1 MTEEIQDI
9 FDEIRNIMQPDMD
22 CTARYHA
29 LDALLLRALKDR
41 TRHSPVDFTHTAAR
55 LYWLCKQTGH
65 PSHPLEVFRARAG
78 RIQKGLFLPDGEDE
92 AYDLKAVCEG
102 LAAFYQTHVP
112 EDVQKRLPRH
122 WRPAPAPA
130 EKVPQAKRIRI
141 TVHRWDEHFIY
152 GKDHTHPTEQLLKVE
167 YADETDRTFADLK
180 EQLYEGAQLNLL
192 SVKAIKAE
200 GAYPYVLK
208 PEMLVLDPDFLIDI
222 TALCACIRPYG
233 YSAYT
238 HLLNKFAPP
247 ARSAAIQL
255 GNAAN
260 QFLDDCVNENRD
272 LERAKTS
279 ENEVFRL
286 GSAERERFI
295 QNRDLER
302 EDRACPESAGRERF
316 IQNADGTAEAEL
328 YLRSMQNSFRIS
340 PLAWSTLPDI
350 DRDFFNRCE
359 MQFHHI
365 RQTVR
370 NSFSAAGIDIRKT
383 EVELEPSFLCE
394 ALGLQGRMDLLTR
407 NADKLVEL
415 KSGKADEYPYRSP
428 KDEHRLQMALYK
440 EILYYN
446 LDRRHEQVQSYLFYS
461 RYPGLYAVDVPRSH
475 IRRAMALRNAILHIE
490 HRLRRGESRALID
503 ELTEERLNVNGRGDR
518 LYTRYLRPRMMEIL
532 TPLHGMRGAEAD
544 YFHRF
549 LTFTAREQFRAKVGD
564 DRADSPGGFSE
575 TWCCD
580 TLTKQQN
587 GNILTG
593 LKLHP
598 VPDEEGAIVR
608 LDLKLPEYGED
619 FLPNFRQGDMVM
631 LYERNHEGDNVTNK
645 QFFRCTIEEI
655 HPEHMLLK
663 LSYKQRNAGVFHPD
677 SLYAI
682 EPGYMDA
689 TFNQAYSGL
698 FSLLT
703 APRER
708 KELLLGIRPPATDP
722 SVRLHRHYLNEEI
735 DRIVLKAK
743 QARDYFLLVG
753 PPGTGKTSVALKS
766 MVEEF
771 LSDSP
776 QKTLLLM
783 AYTNRA
789 VDEICHTLSAINP
802 APEYIR
808 IGQEL
813 NCAPDFRP
821 RLMKHVIGDA
831 TSRKE
836 IYEKLA
842 PVRVFAGTISSLC
855 SQTEL
860 FSLKVIDVAI
870 IDEASQV
877 LEPQLLPLLCA
888 TTAVNRGDY
897 NLNRLA
903 IGKFIL
909 IGDHKQLPA
918 VVSQPREMSRVTED
932 SLQAIGLTDCRNS
945 LFERLHRLSSLQGT
959 KNIVEMLHR
968 QGRMHPSICEFV
980 NRNYYNGGLDAVPL
994 PHQQE
999 PLAFGTRPDDDRW
1012 TAFVAGTRMAFIS
1025 VQADEAEYYTKIE
1038 SKQEQTKLAQGLPNV
1053 GDSSKSNKREAE
1065 TVARLIHTL
1074 CQLYSRSGIPFSPCK
1089 QIGII
1094 VPFRAQI
1101 AMIRKALA
1109 ERHIPDTAD
1118 ITIDTVER
1126 YQGSQRDIIIFSTT
1140 VSRPYQL
1147 SILSEPVM
1155 TDGREIDRKL
1165 NVALTRARKQFFMTG
1180 NETLLRNCTA
1190 YRKFLDF
1197 LSKEQILRL

>member
-55 LYWLCKQTGH
+55 LHWLCKQTGH

-112 EDVQKRLPRH
+112 EDVQKCLPRH
-122 WRPAPAPA
+122 WRPVPAPA

-192 SVKAIKAE
+192 SVKTIKAE

-222 TALCACIRPYG
+222 TALCACIKPYG

-302 EDRACPESAGRERF
+302 EDRACPKSAGRERF
-316 IQNADGTAEAEL
+316 IQNADGTAETEL
-328 YLRSMQNSFRIS
+328 YLRSMQNSFRLS

-359 MQFHHI
+359 MQFRHI

-461 RYPGLYAVDVPRSH
+461 RYPGLYAVDVPRCH
-475 IRRAMALRNAILHIE
+475 IRRLMALRNAILHIE
-490 HRLRRGESRALID
+490 HRLRRGESRALIG
-503 ELTEERLNVNGRGDR
+503 ELTEERLNVDGRGDR

-532 TPLHGMRGAEAD
+532 APLHGMRGVEAD

-564 DRADSPGGFSE
+564 DRADSPGGFAE

-580 TLTKQQN
+580 TQTKQQN

-598 VPDEEGAIVR
+598 VPDEEGAVVQ
-608 LDLKLPEYGED
+608 LDLQLPEYGED

-655 HPEHMLLK
+655 HPERMLLK
-663 LSYKQRNAGVFHPD
+663 LSYKQRNAGVFRPD
-677 SLYAI
+677 SLYAV

-722 SVRLHRHYLNEEI
+722 SVRLRRHYLNEEI

-771 LSDSP
+771 LSDHP

-842 PVRVFAGTISSLC
+842 PVRVFASTISSLC

-860 FSLKVIDVAI
+860 FSLKVIDLAI

-888 TTAVNRGDY
+888 TTPVNRGDY

-945 LFERLHRLSSLQGT
+945 LFERLHWLNSLQGT

-980 NRNYYNGGLDAVPL
+980 NRNYYNGVLDAVPL

-999 PLAFGTRPDDDRW
+999 PLAFGIRPDDDRW
-1012 TAFVAGTRMAFIS
+1012 TAFVASTRMAFIS
-1025 VQADEAEYYTKIE
+1025 VQADEAEYYI
-1038 SKQEQTKLAQGLPNV
+1038 
-1053 GDSSKSNKREAE
+1053 KSNKREAE
-1065 TVARLIHTL
+1065 TVAHLVHTL
-1074 CQLYSRSGIPFSPCK
+1074 CQLHSRSGIPFSPCK

-1109 ERHIPDTAD
+1109 ERHIPDTAG

-1147 SILSEPVM
+1147 PILSEPVM
-1155 TDGREIDRKL
+1155 TDGRELDRKL

-1190 YRKFLDF
+1190 YREFLDF

>member
-92 AYDLKAVCEG
+92 AYDFKAVCEG

-192 SVKAIKAE
+192 SVKTIKAE

-272 LERAKTS
+272 LEREETS

-286 GSAERERFI
+286 GSAE
-295 QNRDLER
+295 
-302 EDRACPESAGRERF
+302 RERF

-328 YLRSMQNSFRIS
+328 YLRSMQNSFRLS

-359 MQFHHI
+359 MQFRHI

-475 IRRAMALRNAILHIE
+475 IHRVMALRNAILHIE
-490 HRLRRGESRALID
+490 HRLRKGESRALIG
-503 ELTEERLNVNGRGDR
+503 ELTEERLNVDGRGDR

-532 TPLHGMRGAEAD
+532 TPLHGMKGAEAD

-655 HPEHMLLK
+655 HPERMLLK
-663 LSYKQRNAGVFHPD
+663 LSYKQRNAGVFRPD
-677 SLYAI
+677 SLYAV

-771 LSDSP
+771 LSDHP

-1025 VQADEAEYYTKIE
+1025 VQADKAEYYTKIE
-1038 SKQEQTKLAQGLPNV
+1038 SKQEQTELAQGLSSV

-1065 TVARLIHTL
+1065 TVARLVHTL

-1190 YRKFLDF
+1190 YREFLDF

>member
-22 CTARYHA
+22 HTARYHA
-29 LDALLLRALKDR
+29 LDTLLLRALKDR

-55 LYWLCKQTGH
+55 LHWLCKQTGH

-78 RIQKGLFLPDGEDE
+78 RIQKGLFLPNGEDE

-130 EKVPQAKRIRI
+130 EKVLQAKRIRI

-167 YADETDRTFADLK
+167 YADETDRTFADLNG
-180 EQLYEGAQLNLL
+180 QLYEGAQLNLL
-192 SVKAIKAE
+192 SVKAIRAE

-222 TALCACIRPYG
+222 TALCACIKPYG

-260 QFLDDCVNENRD
+260 QFLDDCVNE
-272 LERAKTS
+272 
-279 ENEVFRL
+279 
-286 GSAERERFI
+286 
-295 QNRDLER
+295 
-302 EDRACPESAGRERF
+302 RF
-316 IQNADGTAEAEL
+316 IQNADGTTEAEL
-328 YLRSMQNSFRIS
+328 YLRSMQNSFRFS

-370 NSFSAAGIDIRKT
+370 NSFSAAGIDIRQT

-415 KSGKADEYPYRSP
+415 KSGKADEYPYHSP
-428 KDEHRLQMALYK
+428 KEEHSLQMALYK

-446 LDRRHEQVQSYLFYS
+446 LDRRREQVQSYLFYS

-490 HRLRRGESRALID
+490 HRLRRGESRTLIE
-503 ELTEERLNVNGRGDR
+503 ELTEERLNVDGRADR
-518 LYTRYLRPRMMEIL
+518 LYSRYLRPRMMEIL
-532 TPLHGMRGAEAD
+532 APLHGMRGMEAD

-564 DRADSPGGFSE
+564 DRADSPGGFAE

-580 TLTKQQN
+580 TQTKQQN

-598 VPDEEGAIVR
+598 VPDEEGAVVR
-608 LDLKLPEYGED
+608 LDLQLPEYGED

-655 HPEHMLLK
+655 HPERMLLK
-663 LSYKQRNAGVFHPD
+663 LSYKQRNAEVFRPD
-677 SLYAI
+677 SLYAV

-766 MVEEF
+766 IVEEF
-771 LSDSP
+771 LSDHP

-842 PVRVFAGTISSLC
+842 PVRVFASTISSLC

-888 TTAVNRGDY
+888 TTPVNRGDY

-945 LFERLHRLSSLQGT
+945 LFERLHRLNSLQGT
-959 KNIVEMLHR
+959 EGIVEMLHR

-999 PLAFGTRPDDDRW
+999 PLAFGIRPDDDRW

-1025 VQADEAEYYTKIE
+1025 VQADEAEYYI
-1038 SKQEQTKLAQGLPNV
+1038 
-1053 GDSSKSNKREAE
+1053 KSNKREAE
-1065 TVARLIHTL
+1065 TVAHLVHTL
-1074 CQLYSRSGIPFSPCK
+1074 CQLHSRSGIPFSPCR

-1147 SILSEPVM
+1147 PILSEPVM
-1155 TDGREIDRKL
+1155 TDGRELDRKL

-1180 NETLLRNCTA
+1180 NETLLRKCTA
-1190 YRKFLDF
+1190 YREFLDF
-1197 LSKEQILRL
+1197 LSKGQILRL

>member
-22 CTARYHA
+22 HTARYHA
-29 LDALLLRALKDR
+29 LDTLLLRALKDR

-55 LYWLCKQTGH
+55 LHWLCKQTGH

-78 RIQKGLFLPDGEDE
+78 RIQKGLFLPNGEDE
-92 AYDLKAVCEG
+92 TYDLKAVCEG

-130 EKVPQAKRIRI
+130 EKVLQAKRIRI

-167 YADETDRTFADLK
+167 YADETDRTFADLNG
-180 EQLYEGAQLNLL
+180 QLYEGAQLNLL

-222 TALCACIRPYG
+222 TALCACIKPYG

-260 QFLDDCVNENRD
+260 QFLDDCVNE
-272 LERAKTS
+272 
-279 ENEVFRL
+279 
-286 GSAERERFI
+286 
-295 QNRDLER
+295 
-302 EDRACPESAGRERF
+302 RF
-316 IQNADGTAEAEL
+316 IQNADGTTEAEL
-328 YLRSMQNSFRIS
+328 YLRSMQNSFRFS

-370 NSFSAAGIDIRKT
+370 NSFSAAGIDIRQT

-415 KSGKADEYPYRSP
+415 KSGKADEYPYHSP
-428 KDEHRLQMALYK
+428 KEEHSLQMALYK

-446 LDRRHEQVQSYLFYS
+446 LDRRREQVQSYLFYS

-490 HRLRRGESRALID
+490 HRLRRGESRTLIE
-503 ELTEERLNVNGRGDR
+503 ELTEERLNVDGRADR
-518 LYTRYLRPRMMEIL
+518 LYSRYLRPRMMEIL
-532 TPLHGMRGAEAD
+532 APLHGMRGVEAD

-564 DRADSPGGFSE
+564 DRADSPGGFAE

-580 TLTKQQN
+580 TQTKQQN

-598 VPDEEGAIVR
+598 VPDEEGAVVR
-608 LDLKLPEYGED
+608 LDLQLPEYGED

-631 LYERNHEGDNVTNK
+631 LYERNHERDNVTNK

-655 HPEHMLLK
+655 HPERMLLK
-663 LSYKQRNAGVFHPD
+663 LSYKQRNAEVFRPD
-677 SLYAI
+677 SLYAV

-735 DRIVLKAK
+735 YRIVLKAK

-771 LSDSP
+771 LSDHP

-842 PVRVFAGTISSLC
+842 PVRVFASTISSLC

-888 TTAVNRGDY
+888 TTPVNRGDY

-945 LFERLHRLSSLQGT
+945 LFERLHRLNSLQGT
-959 KNIVEMLHR
+959 EGIVEMLHR

-999 PLAFGTRPDDDRW
+999 PLAFGIRPDDDRW

-1025 VQADEAEYYTKIE
+1025 VQADEAEYYI
-1038 SKQEQTKLAQGLPNV
+1038 
-1053 GDSSKSNKREAE
+1053 KSNKREAE
-1065 TVARLIHTL
+1065 TVAHLVHTL
-1074 CQLYSRSGIPFSPCK
+1074 CQLHSRSGIPFSPCK

-1147 SILSEPVM
+1147 PILSEPVM
-1155 TDGREIDRKL
+1155 TDGRELDRKL

-1180 NETLLRNCTA
+1180 NETLLRKCTA
-1190 YRKFLDF
+1190 YREFLDF
-1197 LSKEQILRL
+1197 LSKGQILRL

>member
-22 CTARYHA
+22 HTARYHA
-29 LDALLLRALKDR
+29 LDTLLLRALKDR

-55 LYWLCKQTGH
+55 LHWLCKQTGH

-78 RIQKGLFLPDGEDE
+78 RIQKGLFLPNGEDE
-92 AYDLKAVCEG
+92 TYDLKAVCEG

-130 EKVPQAKRIRI
+130 EKVLQAKRIRI

-167 YADETDRTFADLK
+167 YADETDRTFADLNG
-180 EQLYEGAQLNLL
+180 QLYEGAQLNLL
-192 SVKAIKAE
+192 SVKAIRAE

-222 TALCACIRPYG
+222 TALCACIKPYG

-260 QFLDDCVNENRD
+260 QFLDDCVNE
-272 LERAKTS
+272 
-279 ENEVFRL
+279 
-286 GSAERERFI
+286 
-295 QNRDLER
+295 
-302 EDRACPESAGRERF
+302 RF
-316 IQNADGTAEAEL
+316 IQNADGTTEAEL
-328 YLRSMQNSFRIS
+328 YLRSMQNSFRFS

-370 NSFSAAGIDIRKT
+370 NSFSAAGIDIRQT

-415 KSGKADEYPYRSP
+415 KSGKADEYPYHSP
-428 KDEHRLQMALYK
+428 KEEHSLQMALYK

-446 LDRRHEQVQSYLFYS
+446 LDRRREQVQSYLFYS

-490 HRLRRGESRALID
+490 HRLRRGESRTLIE
-503 ELTEERLNVNGRGDR
+503 ELTEERLNVDGRADR
-518 LYTRYLRPRMMEIL
+518 LYSRYLRPRMMEIL
-532 TPLHGMRGAEAD
+532 APLHGMRGVEAD

-564 DRADSPGGFSE
+564 DRADSPGGFAE

-580 TLTKQQN
+580 TQTKQQN

-598 VPDEEGAIVR
+598 VPDEEGAVVR
-608 LDLKLPEYGED
+608 LDLQLPEYGED

-631 LYERNHEGDNVTNK
+631 LYERNHERDNVTNK

-655 HPEHMLLK
+655 HPERMLLK
-663 LSYKQRNAGVFHPD
+663 LSYKQRNAEVFRPD
-677 SLYAI
+677 SLYAV

-771 LSDSP
+771 LSDHP

-842 PVRVFAGTISSLC
+842 PVRVFASTISSLC

-888 TTAVNRGDY
+888 TTPVNRGDY

-945 LFERLHRLSSLQGT
+945 LFERLHRLNSLQGT
-959 KNIVEMLHR
+959 EGIVEMLHR

-999 PLAFGTRPDDDRW
+999 PLAFGIRPDDDRW

-1025 VQADEAEYYTKIE
+1025 VQADEAEYYI
-1038 SKQEQTKLAQGLPNV
+1038 
-1053 GDSSKSNKREAE
+1053 KSNKREAE
-1065 TVARLIHTL
+1065 TVAHLVHTL
-1074 CQLYSRSGIPFSPCK
+1074 CQLHSRSGIPFSPCK

-1109 ERHIPDTAD
+1109 ERHIPDTAG

-1147 SILSEPVM
+1147 PILSEPVM
-1155 TDGREIDRKL
+1155 TDGRELDRKL

-1180 NETLLRNCTA
+1180 NETLLRKCTA
-1190 YRKFLDF
+1190 YREFLDF
-1197 LSKEQILRL
+1197 LSKGQILRL

>member
-22 CTARYHA
+22 HTARYHA
-29 LDALLLRALKDR
+29 LDTLLLRALKDR

-55 LYWLCKQTGH
+55 LHWLCKQTGH

-78 RIQKGLFLPDGEDE
+78 RIQKGLFLPNGEDE

-130 EKVPQAKRIRI
+130 EKVLQAKRIRI

-167 YADETDRTFADLK
+167 YADETDRTFADLNG
-180 EQLYEGAQLNLL
+180 QLYEGAQLNLL

-222 TALCACIRPYG
+222 TALCACIKPYG

-260 QFLDDCVNENRD
+260 QFLDDCVNE
-272 LERAKTS
+272 
-279 ENEVFRL
+279 
-286 GSAERERFI
+286 
-295 QNRDLER
+295 
-302 EDRACPESAGRERF
+302 RF
-316 IQNADGTAEAEL
+316 IQNADGTTEAEL
-328 YLRSMQNSFRIS
+328 YLRSMQNSFRFS

-370 NSFSAAGIDIRKT
+370 NSFSAAGIDIRQT

-415 KSGKADEYPYRSP
+415 KSGKADEYPYHSP
-428 KDEHRLQMALYK
+428 KEEHSLQMALYK

-446 LDRRHEQVQSYLFYS
+446 LDRRREQVQSYLFYS

-490 HRLRRGESRALID
+490 HRLRRGESRTLIE
-503 ELTEERLNVNGRGDR
+503 ELTEERLNVDGRADR
-518 LYTRYLRPRMMEIL
+518 LYSRYLRPRMMEIL
-532 TPLHGMRGAEAD
+532 APLHGMRGVEAD

-564 DRADSPGGFSE
+564 DRADSPGGFAE

-580 TLTKQQN
+580 TQTKQQN

-598 VPDEEGAIVR
+598 VPDEEGAVVR
-608 LDLKLPEYGED
+608 LDLQLPEYGED

-631 LYERNHEGDNVTNK
+631 LYERNHERDNVTNK

-655 HPEHMLLK
+655 HPERMLLK
-663 LSYKQRNAGVFHPD
+663 LSYKQRNAEVFRPD
-677 SLYAI
+677 SLYAV

-771 LSDSP
+771 LSDHP

-821 RLMKHVIGDA
+821 RLMKHVIGNA

-836 IYEKLA
+836 IYERLA
-842 PVRVFAGTISSLC
+842 PVRVFASTISSLC

-888 TTAVNRGDY
+888 TTPVNRGDY

-945 LFERLHRLSSLQGT
+945 LFERLHRLNSLQGT
-959 KNIVEMLHR
+959 EGIVEMLHR

-999 PLAFGTRPDDDRW
+999 PLAFGIRPDDDRW

-1025 VQADEAEYYTKIE
+1025 VQADEAEYYI
-1038 SKQEQTKLAQGLPNV
+1038 
-1053 GDSSKSNKREAE
+1053 KSNKREAE
-1065 TVARLIHTL
+1065 TVAHLVHTL
-1074 CQLYSRSGIPFSPCK
+1074 CQLHSRSGIPFSPCR

-1147 SILSEPVM
+1147 PILSEPVM
-1155 TDGREIDRKL
+1155 TDGRELDRKL

-1180 NETLLRNCTA
+1180 NETLLRKCTA
-1190 YRKFLDF
+1190 YREFLDF
-1197 LSKEQILRL
+1197 LSKGQILRL

>member
-272 LERAKTS
+272 LEREETS

-286 GSAERERFI
+286 GSAE
-295 QNRDLER
+295 
-302 EDRACPESAGRERF
+302 RERF

-1165 NVALTRARKQFFMTG
+1165 NVALT
-1180 NETLLRNCTA
+1180 
-1190 YRKFLDF
+1190 
-1197 LSKEQILRL
+1197 LSLIHI

>member
-122 WRPAPAPA
+122 WRPVPAPA
-130 EKVPQAKRIRI
+130 EKVPQAKHIRI

-192 SVKAIKAE
+192 SVKTIKAE

-222 TALCACIRPYG
+222 TALCACIKPYG

-286 GSAERERFI
+286 SSAE
-295 QNRDLER
+295 
-302 EDRACPESAGRERF
+302 RERF

-328 YLRSMQNSFRIS
+328 YLRSMQNSFRLS

-359 MQFHHI
+359 MQFRHI

-475 IRRAMALRNAILHIE
+475 IHRVMALRNAILHIE
-490 HRLRRGESRALID
+490 HRLRRGESRTLIG

-655 HPEHMLLK
+655 HPERMLLK
-663 LSYKQRNAGVFHPD
+663 LSYKQRNAGVFRPD
-677 SLYAI
+677 SLYAV

-888 TTAVNRGDY
+888 TTPVNRGDY

-999 PLAFGTRPDDDRW
+999 PLAFDTSPDDDRW
-1012 TAFVAGTRMAFIS
+1012 TAFVGGTRMAFIS
-1025 VQADEAEYYTKIE
+1025 VEADKAEYYTKIE
-1038 SKQEQTKLAQGLPNV
+1038 SKQEQTELAQGLSSV

-1065 TVARLIHTL
+1065 TVARLVHTL
-1074 CQLYSRSGIPFSPCK
+1074 CQLHSRSGIPFSPCK

-1190 YRKFLDF
+1190 YREFLDF
-1197 LSKEQILRL
+1197 LSKGQILRL

>member
-55 LYWLCKQTGH
+55 LHWLCKQTGH

-78 RIQKGLFLPDGEDE
+78 RIQKGLFLPNGKDE

-130 EKVPQAKRIRI
+130 EKVLQAKRIRI

-167 YADETDRTFADLK
+167 YADETDRTFADLNG
-180 EQLYEGAQLNLL
+180 QLYEGAQLNLL

-222 TALCACIRPYG
+222 TALCACIKPYG

-260 QFLDDCVNENRD
+260 QFLDDCVN
-272 LERAKTS
+272 
-279 ENEVFRL
+279 
-286 GSAERERFI
+286 
-295 QNRDLER
+295 
-302 EDRACPESAGRERF
+302 ERF

-428 KDEHRLQMALYK
+428 KDEHRLQMSLYK

-999 PLAFGTRPDDDRW
+999 PLAFGIRPDDDRW

-1025 VQADEAEYYTKIE
+1025 VQADEAEYYI
-1038 SKQEQTKLAQGLPNV
+1038 
-1053 GDSSKSNKREAE
+1053 KSNKREAE
-1065 TVARLIHTL
+1065 TVAHLVHTL
-1074 CQLYSRSGIPFSPCK
+1074 CQLHSRSGIPFSPCR

-1147 SILSEPVM
+1147 PILSEPVM
-1155 TDGREIDRKL
+1155 TDGRELDRKL

-1180 NETLLRNCTA
+1180 NETLLRKCTA
-1190 YRKFLDF
+1190 YREFLDF
-1197 LSKEQILRL
+1197 LSKGQILRL

>member
-41 TRHSPVDFTHTAAR
+41 TRHSTVDFTHTAAR
-55 LYWLCKQTGH
+55 LHWLCKQTGH

-78 RIQKGLFLPDGEDE
+78 RIQKGLFLPNGKDE

-130 EKVPQAKRIRI
+130 EKVLQAKRIRI

-167 YADETDRTFADLK
+167 YADETDRTFADLNG
-180 EQLYEGAQLNLL
+180 QLYEGAQLNLL

-222 TALCACIRPYG
+222 TALCACIKPYG

-260 QFLDDCVNENRD
+260 QFLDDCVNE
-272 LERAKTS
+272 
-279 ENEVFRL
+279 
-286 GSAERERFI
+286 
-295 QNRDLER
+295 
-302 EDRACPESAGRERF
+302 RF
-316 IQNADGTAEAEL
+316 IQNADGTTEAEL
-328 YLRSMQNSFRIS
+328 YLRSMQNSFRFS

-370 NSFSAAGIDIRKT
+370 NSFSAAGIDIRQT

-415 KSGKADEYPYRSP
+415 KSGKADEYPYHSP
-428 KDEHRLQMALYK
+428 KEEHSLQMALYK

-446 LDRRHEQVQSYLFYS
+446 LDRRREQVQSYLFYS

-490 HRLRRGESRALID
+490 HRLRRGESRTLIE
-503 ELTEERLNVNGRGDR
+503 ELTEERLNVDGRADR
-518 LYTRYLRPRMMEIL
+518 LYSRYLRPRMMEIL
-532 TPLHGMRGAEAD
+532 APLHGMRGVEAD

-564 DRADSPGGFSE
+564 DRADSPGGFAE

-580 TLTKQQN
+580 TQTKQQN

-598 VPDEEGAIVR
+598 VPDEEGAVVR
-608 LDLKLPEYGED
+608 LDLQLPEYGED

-631 LYERNHEGDNVTNK
+631 LYERNHERDNVTNK

-655 HPEHMLLK
+655 HPERMLLK
-663 LSYKQRNAGVFHPD
+663 LSYKQRNAEVFRPD
-677 SLYAI
+677 SLYAV

-722 SVRLHRHYLNEEI
+722 SVRLHRHHLNEEI

-771 LSDSP
+771 LSDHP

-842 PVRVFAGTISSLC
+842 PVRVFASTISSLC

-888 TTAVNRGDY
+888 TTPVNRGDY

-945 LFERLHRLSSLQGT
+945 LFERLHRLNSLQGT
-959 KNIVEMLHR
+959 EGIVEMLHR

-999 PLAFGTRPDDDRW
+999 PLAFGIRPDDDRW

-1025 VQADEAEYYTKIE
+1025 VQADEAEYYI
-1038 SKQEQTKLAQGLPNV
+1038 
-1053 GDSSKSNKREAE
+1053 KSNKREAE
-1065 TVARLIHTL
+1065 TVAHLVHTL
-1074 CQLYSRSGIPFSPCK
+1074 CQLHSRSGISFSPCK

-1109 ERHIPDTAD
+1109 ERHIPDTAG

-1147 SILSEPVM
+1147 PILSEPVM
-1155 TDGREIDRKL
+1155 TDGRELDRKL

-1180 NETLLRNCTA
+1180 NETLLRKCTA
-1190 YRKFLDF
+1190 YREFLDF
-1197 LSKEQILRL
+1197 LSKGQILRL

>member
-55 LYWLCKQTGH
+55 LHWLCKQTGH

-78 RIQKGLFLPDGEDE
+78 RIQKGLFLPNGKDE

-130 EKVPQAKRIRI
+130 EKVLQAKRIRI

-167 YADETDRTFADLK
+167 YADETDRTFADLNG
-180 EQLYEGAQLNLL
+180 QLYEGAQLNLL

-222 TALCACIRPYG
+222 TALCACIKPYG

-260 QFLDDCVNENRD
+260 QFLDDCVNE
-272 LERAKTS
+272 
-279 ENEVFRL
+279 
-286 GSAERERFI
+286 
-295 QNRDLER
+295 
-302 EDRACPESAGRERF
+302 RF
-316 IQNADGTAEAEL
+316 IQNADGTTEAEL
-328 YLRSMQNSFRIS
+328 YLRSMQNSFRFS

-370 NSFSAAGIDIRKT
+370 NSFSAAGIDIRQT

-446 LDRRHEQVQSYLFYS
+446 LDRRREQVQSYLFYS

-490 HRLRRGESRALID
+490 HRLRRGESRTLIE
-503 ELTEERLNVNGRGDR
+503 ELTEERLNVDGRADR
-518 LYTRYLRPRMMEIL
+518 LYSRYLRPRMMEIL
-532 TPLHGMRGAEAD
+532 APLHGMRGVEAD

-564 DRADSPGGFSE
+564 DRADSPGGFAE

-580 TLTKQQN
+580 TQTKQQN

-598 VPDEEGAIVR
+598 VPDEEGAVVR
-608 LDLKLPEYGED
+608 LDLQLPEYGED

-655 HPEHMLLK
+655 HPERMLLK
-663 LSYKQRNAGVFHPD
+663 LSYKQRNAGVFRPD
-677 SLYAI
+677 SLYAV
-682 EPGYMDA
+682 EPVYMDA

-771 LSDSP
+771 LSDHP

-842 PVRVFAGTISSLC
+842 PVRVFASTISSLC

-888 TTAVNRGDY
+888 TTPVNRGDY

-945 LFERLHRLSSLQGT
+945 LFERLHRLNSLQGT
-959 KNIVEMLHR
+959 EGIVEMLHR

-999 PLAFGTRPDDDRW
+999 PLAFGIRPDDDRW

-1025 VQADEAEYYTKIE
+1025 VQADEAEYYI
-1038 SKQEQTKLAQGLPNV
+1038 
-1053 GDSSKSNKREAE
+1053 KSNKREAE
-1065 TVARLIHTL
+1065 TVAHLVHTL
-1074 CQLYSRSGIPFSPCK
+1074 CQLHSRSGIPFSPCR

-1147 SILSEPVM
+1147 PILSEPVM
-1155 TDGREIDRKL
+1155 TDGRELDRKL

-1180 NETLLRNCTA
+1180 NETLLRKCTA
-1190 YRKFLDF
+1190 YREFLDF
-1197 LSKEQILRL
+1197 LSKGQILRL

>member
-22 CTARYHA
+22 HTARYHA
-29 LDALLLRALKDR
+29 LDTLLLRALKDR

-55 LYWLCKQTGH
+55 LHWLCKQTGH

-78 RIQKGLFLPDGEDE
+78 RIQKGLFLPNGEDE

-130 EKVPQAKRIRI
+130 EKVLQAKRIRI

-167 YADETDRTFADLK
+167 YADETDRTFADLNG
-180 EQLYEGAQLNLL
+180 QLYEGAQLNLL

-222 TALCACIRPYG
+222 TALCACIKPYG

-260 QFLDDCVNENRD
+260 QFLDDCVNE
-272 LERAKTS
+272 
-279 ENEVFRL
+279 
-286 GSAERERFI
+286 
-295 QNRDLER
+295 
-302 EDRACPESAGRERF
+302 RF
-316 IQNADGTAEAEL
+316 IQNADGTTEAEL
-328 YLRSMQNSFRIS
+328 YLRSMQNSFRFS

-370 NSFSAAGIDIRKT
+370 NSFSAAGIDIRQT

-415 KSGKADEYPYRSP
+415 KSGKADEYPYHSP
-428 KDEHRLQMALYK
+428 KEEHSLQMALYK

-446 LDRRHEQVQSYLFYS
+446 LDRRREQVQSYLFYS

-490 HRLRRGESRALID
+490 HRLRRGESRTLIE
-503 ELTEERLNVNGRGDR
+503 ELTEERLNVDGRADR
-518 LYTRYLRPRMMEIL
+518 LYSRYLRPRMMEIL
-532 TPLHGMRGAEAD
+532 APLHGMRGMEAD

-564 DRADSPGGFSE
+564 DRADSPGGFAE

-580 TLTKQQN
+580 TQTKQQN

-598 VPDEEGAIVR
+598 VPDEEGAVVR
-608 LDLKLPEYGED
+608 LDLQLPEYGED

-655 HPEHMLLK
+655 HPERMLLK
-663 LSYKQRNAGVFHPD
+663 LSYKQRNAEVFRPD
-677 SLYAI
+677 SLYAV

-766 MVEEF
+766 IVEEF
-771 LSDSP
+771 LSDHP

-842 PVRVFAGTISSLC
+842 PVRVFASTISSLC

-888 TTAVNRGDY
+888 TTPVNRGDY

-945 LFERLHRLSSLQGT
+945 LFERLHRLNSLQGT
-959 KNIVEMLHR
+959 EGIVEMLHR

-999 PLAFGTRPDDDRW
+999 PLAFGIRPDDDRW

-1025 VQADEAEYYTKIE
+1025 VQADEAEYYI
-1038 SKQEQTKLAQGLPNV
+1038 
-1053 GDSSKSNKREAE
+1053 KSNKREAE
-1065 TVARLIHTL
+1065 TVAHLVHTL
-1074 CQLYSRSGIPFSPCK
+1074 CQLHSRSGIPFSPCR

-1147 SILSEPVM
+1147 PILSEPVM
-1155 TDGREIDRKL
+1155 TDGRELDRKL

-1180 NETLLRNCTA
+1180 NETLLRKCTA
-1190 YRKFLDF
+1190 YREFLDF
-1197 LSKEQILRL
+1197 LSKGQILRL